1 MHSSSRSRRRWLA
14 ASLLAAL
21 LPAGPVAADDPQPI
35 SFEVTVV
42 HVSNREGGV
51 QATARAR
58 RVDRI
63 IGPQIKYDS
72 LRVLDFRRRK
82 IPLNQI
88 GSVTLPGGKRF
99 RFRPMDLNDEGVL
112 VAVDVERSAQGD
124 FRIPRRKPFVF
135 GGQRYQDGQ
144 LVILLEPDY

>member
-1 MHSSSRSRRRWLA
+1 MA
-14 ASLLAAL
+14 AE
-21 LPAGPVAADDPQPI
+21 DPRAI
-35 SFEVTVV
+35 AFDVTVV
-42 HVSNREGGV
+42 HVSNQEGGV
-51 QATARAR
+51 QADARAQ

-72 LRVLDFRRRK
+72 LRVLDFTRRRV
-82 IPLNQI
+82 PLNQI
-88 GSVTLPGGKRF
+88 GSVTLPSGKHF
-99 RFRPMDLNDEGVL
+99 RFRPMDLSDEGVL

-135 GGQRYQDGQ
+135 GGQRYQGGQ

>member
-1 MHSSSRSRRRWLA
+1 VSV
-14 ASLLAAL
+14 LAAL
-21 LPAGPVAADDPQPI
+21 LLAAPAAAQDLRPI
-35 SFEVTVV
+35 AFEVTVV
-42 HVSNREGGV
+42 YVSSGKGDVERSD
-51 QATARAR
+51 RAR

-63 IGPQIKYDS
+63 IGRQIKYDS
-72 LRVLDFRRRK
+72 LRVLDFKRRQV
-82 IPLNQI
+82 PLNQI
-88 GSVTLPGGKRF
+88 GSVTLPSGKRF
-99 RFRPMDLNDEGVL
+99 SFRPMDLSDDGVL

>member
-1 MHSSSRSRRRWLA
+1 MCSSSRRRRWPV

-21 LPAGPVAADDPQPI
+21 LLAGPVVAEDPRPI
-35 SFEVTVV
+35 AFDVTVV
-42 HVSNREGGV
+42 HVSSGEGGV
-51 QATARAR
+51 QASARAR

-63 IGPQIKYDS
+63 IGSQIKYDS
-72 LRVLDFRRRK
+72 LRVLDFSRRQVQ
-82 IPLNQI
+82 LNQI
-88 GSVTLPGGKRF
+88 GSVTLPSGKRF
-99 RFRPMDLNDEGVL
+99 RFRPMDLSDEGVL
-112 VAVDVERSAQGD
+112 VAVDVEHSAQGD

>member
-1 MHSSSRSRRRWLA
+1 MCSSNRRRRWPV

-21 LPAGPVAADDPQPI
+21 LLAAPVAAEDPRPI
-35 SFEVTVV
+35 DFEVTVV
-42 HVSNREGGV
+42 HVSSGKGGV
-51 QATARAR
+51 EANDRAR

-72 LRVLDFRRRK
+72 LRVLDFKRRK
-82 IPLNQI
+82 VSLNQI
-88 GSVTLPGGKRF
+88 SSVTLPGGKRF
-99 RFRPMDLNDEGVL
+99 RFRPMDLSDAGVL
-112 VAVDVERSAQGD
+112 VAVDVEHSAQGD

-144 LVILLEPDY
+144 LVIILEPDY

>member
-1 MHSSSRSRRRWLA
+1 VCSSSRHRRWPVP
-14 ASLLAAL
+14 SLLAAL
-21 LPAGPVAADDPQPI
+21 LLAALPVAAEDPRPI
-35 SFEVTVV
+35 DFEVTVV
-42 HVSNREGGV
+42 HVSSGKGGV
-51 QATARAR
+51 QASERAR
-58 RVDRI
+58 RVDSI

-72 LRVLDFRRRK
+72 LRVLDFSRRK
-82 IPLNQI
+82 VPLNQI

-99 RFRPMDLNDEGVL
+99 RFRPMDLSDEGVL

-144 LVILLEPDY
+144 LVIVLEPDY

>member
-1 MHSSSRSRRRWLA
+1 MCSSSRRRRWLV

-21 LPAGPVAADDPQPI
+21 LLAVPVAAEDPRPI
-35 SFEVTVV
+35 DFEVTVV
-42 HVSNREGGV
+42 HLSSGKGGV
-51 QATARAR
+51 EANARAR

-63 IGPQIKYDS
+63 IGPQIKYNS
-72 LRVLDFRRRK
+72 LRVLDFRRRQVS
-82 IPLNQI
+82 LNQI

-99 RFRPMDLNDEGVL
+99 RFRPMDLSDEGVL

-135 GGQRYQDGQ
+135 GGQRYLDGQ

>member
-1 MHSSSRSRRRWLA
+1 MCSSSRRRRCLA

-21 LPAGPVAADDPQPI
+21 LLAGPVAAEDPQPI
-35 SFEVTVV
+35 AFEVTVV
-42 HVSNREGGV
+42 HVSSRKGGV
-51 QATARAR
+51 QANDRAR

-63 IGPQIKYDS
+63 IGRQIKYDS
-72 LRVLDFRRRK
+72 LRVLDFRRQRV
-82 IPLNQI
+82 PMNQV
-88 GSVTLPGGKRF
+88 GSVTLPGGKHF
-99 RFRPMDLNDEGVL
+99 RFRPMDLSDDGVL

-124 FRIPRRKPFVF
+124 FRIPKRKPFVL

>member
-1 MHSSSRSRRRWLA
+1 VCSSDRRRQWLV
-14 ASLLAAL
+14 ASLLTAL
-21 LPAGPVAADDPQPI
+21 LLAAPAAAEDPRPI
-35 SFEVTVV
+35 DFEVTVV
-42 HVSNREGGV
+42 HVSSGKGGV
-51 QATARAR
+51 EANARAR

-63 IGPQIKYDS
+63 IGPQIRYDS
-72 LRVLDFRRRK
+72 LRVLEFRRRQVS
-82 IPLNQI
+82 LNQI
-88 GSVTLPGGKRF
+88 GSVTLPSGKHF

-112 VAVDVERSAQGD
+112 VAVDMERSAQGD

>member
-1 MHSSSRSRRRWLA
+1 MCSSNRRRRWPV

-21 LPAGPVAADDPQPI
+21 LLAAPVAAEDPRPI
-35 SFEVTVV
+35 DFEVTVV
-42 HVSNREGGV
+42 HVSSGKGGV
-51 QATARAR
+51 EANDRAR

-72 LRVLDFRRRK
+72 LRVLDFKRRQVS
-82 IPLNQI
+82 LNQI
-88 GSVTLPGGKRF
+88 SSVTLPGGKRF
-99 RFRPMDLNDEGVL
+99 RFRPMDLSDEGVL
-112 VAVDVERSAQGD
+112 VAVDVEHSAQGD

>member
-1 MHSSSRSRRRWLA
+1 MCSSNRRRRWPV

-21 LPAGPVAADDPQPI
+21 LLAAPVAAEDPRPI
-35 SFEVTVV
+35 DFEVTVV
-42 HVSNREGGV
+42 HVSSGKGGV
-51 QATARAR
+51 EANDRAR

-72 LRVLDFRRRK
+72 LRVLDFKRRK
-82 IPLNQI
+82 VPLNHI
-88 GSVTLPGGKRF
+88 SSVTLPGGKRF
-99 RFRPMDLNDEGVL
+99 RFRPMDLSDEGVL
-112 VAVDVERSAQGD
+112 VAVDVEHSAQGD

-144 LVILLEPDY
+144 LVIILEPDY